1 MSDQTHKNESDSMTG
16 QVKTAMDKVQRE
28 TGSLVDALVREGE
41 KLRDQT
47 LKKAEEKTGEIRE
60 RVDEVRDRVGE
71 VRDQAA
77 STLDNLE
84 QLFEERVARALKRL
98 GVPVRDDLRAIA
110 KQLEEMNNCI
120 QAIVNDRKAVVM
132 TAHAEEEKDDLKMIN
147 GIGPALEGK
156 LNAAGYC
163 TYRRIASL
171 TDTDIDGLE
180 TGVIHL
186 SGRIRRDDWI
196 GQARV
201 LHARK
206 YGGEA
211 L

>member
-1 MSDQTHKNESDSMTG
+1 MSDQTHKNESDPMTG
-16 QVKTAMDKVQRE
+16 QVRAAVDKVQRE
-28 TGSLVDALVREGE
+28 TDNLVDSLVREGE
-41 KLRDQT
+41 KLRDQA
-47 LKKAEEKTGEIRE
+47 LKMAEEKTGEIRE

-71 VRDQAA
+71 VRDKAT

-84 QLFEERVARALKRL
+84 QLFEERVARALKGL
-98 GVPVRDDLRAIA
+98 GVPTRDDLRTIA
-110 KQLEEMNNCI
+110 RQLEEINHCI
-120 QAIVNDRKAVVM
+120 QAIANDRKAAVM
-132 TAHAEEEKDDLKMIN
+132 IAQAEEEKDDLKMIS

-156 LNAAGYC
+156 LNAAGFC

-171 TDTDIDGLE
+171 TDTDIDDLE
-180 TGVIHL
+180 ANVIHL
-186 SGRIRRDDWI
+186 SGRIRRDDWV
-196 GQARV
+196 GQAKV